1 MSMSPPVPP
10 QDEDQPVLG
19 ATPIEEFPMTI
30 RPGFVTCGRPV
41 PICCNHYQ
49 VNTRTKNIIIHYD
62 VDLLD
67 VNMADIPSAKLRAIM
82 KQLSKKEKVL
92 SSVGVAYDGRKNI
105 YAHPPIEGIEEDGEQ
120 VFEFETEYDDEVGLR
135 KELFKIKIHRVAS
148 LPIDE
153 LQELF
158 KQNIAFRDDKVH
170 RTITALDTVL
180 RTAGGMRFKLVG
192 NSLFDSTR
200 ASPISGGVDLWPGF
214 YQSLRAGQCG
224 LHLCVNTVTS
234 AFIRPEAAMD
244 YIRREMNCSESELC
258 RQLHGRRLHRMSKC
272 VKGLQV
278 KVTHRDVKR
287 KYKVIGVSDV
297 PASKLEFP
305 TDDEGHVSTVARYFA
320 EKYNPLKLPD
330 MYCLKVGSKKRPV
343 YLPPEVCHIVG
354 GSRVNKL
361 SDAQAAEIIR
371 FSARHPWA
379 RRKETHDCLT
389 ANIDVYNNLGAKFG
403 LRVES
408 PQIEVEGRVLEMPAV
423 QYNSSCSNSI
433 EMPKN
438 GTWNLVGKKFAIGK
452 DLVCW
457 AVVNFCHERDM
468 PQPAMQRF
476 VSELVKVAEAH
487 GILVKMRQPP
497 ILNYR
502 GSTRATLTEANKQA
516 LRQSRDGQNQKI
528 AQYIFCIIPN
538 GCKDEYRDIKCEAD
552 TILGMRTQCVTL
564 KHAREP
570 RPQVLANILL
580 KTNAKLGGVNS
591 VVKGGLPWLNNAPTM
606 IVGADVHHPA
616 PGSFRPSIAACAASM
631 DRHCFQHMAV
641 GRVQA
646 SRQEFIEDL
655 CGMMKDLLRGFYA
668 NCKTKP
674 QRILFL
680 RDGISEGQF
689 KIVMA
694 QELQAIERACGE
706 LERDYRPKISFIS
719 CQKRHHTRLFAI
731 NERDEDRSGNA
742 PAGLVVDRGITHPI
756 NFDFYLLAHSGIQGC
771 SRPCKYHVVHDE
783 NNISADDLY
792 KLLFSLSFMYA
803 RCTRSVSLPP
813 PVYYSHLL
821 AFRMAYFVKED
832 DSSEE
837 MSVMSRM
844 SDKDFPAIDYT
855 DKFTPP
861 VEGHAK
867 CMFWI

>member
-1 MSMSPPVPP
+1 MAMSAPEVP

-19 ATPIEEFPMTI
+19 STPIDEFPMTI
-30 RPGFVTCGRPV
+30 RPGFVSCGRAV

-49 VNTRTKNIIIHYD
+49 VNTRTKNIILHYD
-62 VDLLD
+62 VDILD
-67 VNMADIPSAKLRAIM
+67 VNMADIPSAKLRAII
-82 KQLSKKEKVL
+82 KQLSMRENDL
-92 SSVGVAYDGRKNI
+92 SAVGVAYDGRKNM
-105 YAHPPIEGIEEDGEQ
+105 YAHPPIEGIEPDGER
-120 VFEFETEYDDEVGLR
+120 VFEFESEYDDEVGLR
-135 KELFKIKIHRVAS
+135 KELYKVKIHWVAS
-148 LPIDE
+148 LPVSE

-180 RTAGGMRFKLVG
+180 RTAGGLRFKLVG

-234 AFIRPEAAMD
+234 AFIRPEPVMD
-244 YIRREMNCSESELC
+244 YIRREMSCSDADLC
-258 RQLHGRRLHRMSKC
+258 RKLDGRGLHKLKKSI
-272 VKGLQV
+272 KGLQV

-287 KYKVIGVSDV
+287 KYKVLGISD

-305 TDDEGHVSTVARYFA
+305 TDEEGHTSTVARYFA
-320 EKYNPLKLPD
+320 ERYNPLKLPD
-330 MYCLKVGSKKRPV
+330 MYCLKVGSKKRPIF
-343 YLPPEVCHIVG
+343 LPPEVCYIVG
-354 GSRVNKL
+354 GTRINKL
-361 SDAQAAEIIR
+361 SDNQAAEMIR

-379 RRKETHDCLT
+379 RRKETHECLT

-403 LRVES
+403 IRVES

-423 QYNSSCSNSI
+423 QYSASISNNV
-433 EMPKN
+433 EKPRN

-452 DLVCW
+452 ELVCW
-457 AVVNFCHERDM
+457 AVVNFCSERDM

-476 VSELVKVAEAH
+476 ISELVRVAEAH
-487 GILVKMRQPP
+487 GVKVKMRQPP
-497 ILNYR
+497 IINHR
-502 GSTRATLTEANKQA
+502 GSYRATLAEASKQA
-516 LRQSRDGQNQKI
+516 LRQCRDGPKQNV

-538 GCKDEYRDIKCEAD
+538 GCKDEYRNIKCEAD
-552 TILGMRTQCVTL
+552 TALGVRTQCVTL

-591 VVKGGLPWLNNAPTM
+591 VIKGGLPWLNDAPTM

-616 PGSFRPSIAACAASM
+616 PGSFRPSIAACAGSM

-646 SRQEFIEDL
+646 SRQEVIEDL
-655 CGMMKDLLRGFYA
+655 STMMKELLRGFFA

-674 QRILFL
+674 QRIIFL

-694 QELQAIERACGE
+694 QELVAIERACSE

-719 CQKRHHTRLFAI
+719 CQKRHHTRLFAV

-783 NNISADDLY
+783 NNFSANELY
-792 KLLFSLSFMYA
+792 NLLFSLSFMYA

-821 AFRMAYFVKED
+821 AFRMAYFVRED

-837 MSVMSRM
+837 MSVISRM
-844 SDKDFPAIDYT
+844 SDKEYT
-855 DKFTPP
+855 MDWTAQFTP
-861 VEGHAK
+861 VAEGHSK